1 MNVEEFLQP
10 KETEKPLESNIEAE
24 EEFIEAEAIEEVQ
37 KIVVESFATEKVEM
51 GEKIS
56 ALEEENKKYAE
67 ENKSLNEK
75 ILELTQEIAK
85 KDALISEMRSDLEKT
100 GDILSVNSET
110 ELSNK
115 ISLLDRNV
123 DIIDRFIGET
133 RDQVLEAISAARD
146 VAEKEGRI
154 RKAQILE
161 SVLVVNEPTGN
172 LKEKRIALE
181 KFFNENQNI
190 LSGTVISELERCGIS
205 YKHGE
210 EYLLPAE
217 IIKRTY

>member
-24 EEFIEAEAIEEVQ
+24 EEFIEAEVIEEVQ

-56 ALEEENKKYAE
+56 ALEKENKKYTE

-115 ISLLDRNV
+115 ISLLDRNI

>member
-85 KDALISEMRSDLEKT
+85 KDALISEIRSDLEKT

-115 ISLLDRNV
+115 ISLLDRNI

>member
-56 ALEEENKKYAE
+56 ALEKENKKYTE

-115 ISLLDRNV
+115 ISLLDRNI

>member
-37 KIVVESFATEKVEM
+37 KIVVESFAAEKVEM

>member
-56 ALEEENKKYAE
+56 TLEEENKKYAE

-115 ISLLDRNV
+115 ISLLDRNI

>member
-85 KDALISEMRSDLEKT
+85 KDALIREMRSDLEKT

-115 ISLLDRNV
+115 ISLLDRNI